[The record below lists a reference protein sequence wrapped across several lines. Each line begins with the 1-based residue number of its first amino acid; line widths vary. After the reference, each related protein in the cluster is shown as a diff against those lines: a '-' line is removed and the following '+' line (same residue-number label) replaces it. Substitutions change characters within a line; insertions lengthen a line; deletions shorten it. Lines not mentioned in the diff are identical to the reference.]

1 MIPLSLRKLRIRSTP
16 DSLRPFGKAGRV
28 DTIFRPR
35 IFRNGVFATP
45 TGYGVSFRVE
55 GIDSEGLDRGT
66 LHYVS
71 KQVAIANRTLPEDC
85 IVFEY
90 LITTQEDALP
100 GRPILDEVVGQQALE
115 RAEFLKATAR
125 FRSVRLFVTLYLP
138 GKMAKD
144 ADEFTER
151 SGMLPRLR
159 SSAFGWPG
167 RMTSSPTSRE
177 SRSSRSTKSMKTG
190 SQA

>member
-1 MIPLSLRKLRIRSTP
+1 MIPLSLRKPRIRSTP

-55 GIDSEGLDRGT
+55 GIDSEGLDRDT
-66 LHYVS
+66 LQHVS

-90 LITTQEDALP
+90 LITAQEDALP
-100 GRPILDEVVGQQALE
+100 G
-115 RAEFLKATAR
+115 TA
-125 FRSVRLFVTLYLP
+125 
-138 GKMAKD
+138 D
-144 ADEFTER
+144 
-151 SGMLPRLR
+151 PRR
-159 SSAFGWPG
+159 SSAATGAG
-167 RMTSSPTSRE
+167 TSRV
-177 SRSSRSTKSMKTG
+177 SQSYRSL
-190 SQA
+190 